1 MKADLA
7 QGDNSAFVLL
17 PQLSGGASKGCGYE
31 LGVVSVKTAV
41 MMSAEL
47 QILSLV
53 ILEIVIMVVK
63 LVILFD
69 ISKLAANGMGEVV
82 GIVEVFLYLWICV

>member
-1 MKADLA
+1 M
-7 QGDNSAFVLL
+7 
-17 PQLSGGASKGCGYE
+17 
-31 LGVVSVKTAV
+31 VSVKTAV
-41 MMSAEL
+41 TMSAEL

>member
-7 QGDNSAFVLL
+7 QGDKSAFVLL

-41 MMSAEL
+41 TMSAEW

-53 ILEIVIMVVK
+53 ILEVVIMVVK

-69 ISKLAANGMGEVV
+69 IGKLAANGMGEVV
-82 GIVEVFLYLWICV
+82 GFIEVFLYLWICV

>member
-7 QGDNSAFVLL
+7 QGDKSAFVLL

-41 MMSAEL
+41 TMSAEL

-53 ILEIVIMVVK
+53 ILEVVIMVVT
-63 LVILFD
+63 LVFLFD
-69 ISKLAANGMGEVV
+69 IGKLAANGMGEVV
-82 GIVEVFLYLWICV
+82 GFIEVFLYLWICV

>member
-7 QGDNSAFVLL
+7 QGDKSAF
-17 PQLSGGASKGCGYE
+17 
-31 LGVVSVKTAV
+31 V

-82 GIVEVFLYLWICV
+82 GIVEVFA